1 MIKYY
6 PLTRIKTDLYT
17 RGNVYRLPNG
27 KAYVGK
33 YYITYKGEA
42 FTGANPVVGTNQP
55 LSRIQGSPDSNS
67 PTTSLNSNLTGNLR
81 YNDYNIAISQNTDG
95 LARTNLQDIKPYYP
109 IPVTLDYQ
117 VGYFTRYFAKIVTGP
132 GYIFEISQS
141 DYANIQNNNLPINF
155 RVYETTN
162 MLWQLT
168 GPLTDTRVSQ
178 YQIKGGIINTNRRV
192 TEQKALTFKGLV
204 EFIGGDYTKF
214 ARPTT

>member
-1 MIKYY
+1 MVEIDGVTYSN
-6 PLTRIKTDLYT
+6 PFYT
-17 RGNVYRLPNG
+17 
-27 KAYVGK
+27 
-33 YYITYKGEA
+33 
-42 FTGANPVVGTNQP
+42 
-55 LSRIQGSPDSNS
+55 
-67 PTTSLNSNLTGNLR
+67 TTSLNSNLTGNLR

-178 YQIKGGIINTNRRV
+178 YQIKGGIITTNKRV
-192 TEQKALTFKGLV
+192 TEQKSLSFKGLV

>member
-81 YNDYNIAISQNTDG
+81 YNDYNIAISQNTNG

-109 IPVTLDYQ
+109 IPVDLDYQ

-178 YQIKGGIINTNRRV
+178 YQIKGGIITTNKRV
-192 TEQKALTFKGLV
+192 TEQKSLSFKGLV